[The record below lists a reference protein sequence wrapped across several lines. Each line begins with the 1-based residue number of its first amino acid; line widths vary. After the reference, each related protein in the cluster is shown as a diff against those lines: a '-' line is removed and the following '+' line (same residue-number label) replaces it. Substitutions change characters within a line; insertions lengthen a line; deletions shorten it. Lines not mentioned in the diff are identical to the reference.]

1 MQQTRQWWQNFKV
14 LVVEAHLAPC
24 EISNMLNLKT
34 CYPSANLIAAFCL
47 VIQILK
53 ESSVVPTEPKL
64 ICASLALDISL

>member
-24 EISNMLNLKT
+24 EISNMSNLKT
-34 CYPSANLIAAFCL
+34 CYPSAKLIAAFCL